1 MASQT
6 LDHQLAY
13 CRNVYQQTLDWYKSA
28 ETKAQIILTLNG
40 VFIGFLGS
48 NVLLQK
54 RAQGNSIFADLWIVL
69 IGLVLI
75 GIIFSVI
82 FSVLCLKSRLR
93 KRERKFNVADKNDLT
108 KYRSDMLFFFEGVK
122 QLDPGLFAE
131 KLQGLTPKEE
141 IEILSYDIVN
151 LAKNVS
157 RKHRYVNN
165 SFLLFGISLLFFV
178 LSIVM
183 ITLNAIQ
190 G

>member
-1 MASQT
+1 MASQAP
-6 LDHQLAY
+6 DHQLAY
-13 CRNVYQQTLDWYKSA
+13 CRNVYQQTLDWYKNA
-28 ETKAQIILTLNG
+28 DAKAQIILTLNG

-48 NVLLQK
+48 IITLQK
-54 RAQGNSIFADLWIVL
+54 HPQGNTVSSNLWTIF
-69 IGLVLI
+69 IGFALI
-75 GIIFSVI
+75 GIICSVI
-82 FSVLCLKSRLR
+82 FSVLCLKSRLSKR
-93 KRERKFNVADKNDLT
+93 KHKFSGAEKNDLT
-108 KYRSDMLFFFEGVK
+108 KYGTDMLFFFEGVK

-131 KLQGLTPKEE
+131 KLESLTQKEE

-183 ITLNAIQ
+183 ITINVIHS
-190 G
+190 